1 MTTSLHTLAILRR
14 LGLVLLLAL
23 GELIQGL
30 LIGVQHRL
38 TELLAELP
46 LLGKQASRYPP
57 PVR

>member
-23 GELIQGL
+23 GDLIQGL

-46 LLGKQASRYPP
+46 LAGEAGV
-57 PVR
+57 PVSAA

>member
-38 TELLAELP
+38 TELLAEL
-46 LLGKQASRYPP
+46 LSLGKQASRYPP